1 MQARN
6 SAVGRIVRGMTSS
19 ELITMP
25 ISIIR
30 LWLQALQAAFAGGLA
45 LCSVPEA
52 AAQEREGYAVTPDS
66 VRLWYRVVG
75 EGKETVLVPVSAYH
89 GTQLDRLAKGRR
101 LVLYDPRGRGRS
113 DSVPPSKVSLDHQ
126 IRDLETIRKTVGAP
140 QVALIGWSG
149 LGMELFVYA
158 LRHPGRVTRLV
169 QLAPV
174 PPRRDPYM
182 QGMMADR
189 RSRTD
194 SIAWTSLQARKARG
208 EFDADEERWC
218 RELSRVTRPASFGD
232 PRFTAR
238 GPEVCMF
245 PNEWPSRLSPYFD
258 ALLGSFG
265 AFDWRRDLSKVRTPR
280 LVIHGERDNIPL
292 EGNKEWVSGQPE
304 ARLLVIRGAG
314 HWPHYER
321 SKETL
326 GAIESFL
333 QGHWPE
339 GSRPVAANQ

>member
-1 MQARN
+1 MRL
-6 SAVGRIVRGMTSS
+6 SAS
-19 ELITMP
+19 
-25 ISIIR
+25 R
-30 LWLQALQAAFAGGLA
+30 LWSFLLRLTAVSGFALPPVAGT
-45 LCSVPEA
+45 
-52 AAQEREGYAVTPDS
+52 AQEHEGYALTPDS

-75 EGKETVLVPVSAYH
+75 EGTETLLAPVAVYH
-89 GTQLDRLAKGRR
+89 GTKLDRLAKGRR

-113 DSVPPSKVSLDHQ
+113 DSVSPDKVSLDHQ
-126 IRDLETIRKTVGAP
+126 IRDLETIRKAVGAAR
-140 QVALIGWSG
+140 VVLIGWSG

-158 LRHPGRVTRLV
+158 LRHPDRVTRLV

-194 SIAWTSLQARKARG
+194 SSAWAALQARKGRG
-208 EFDADEERWC
+208 EFDADEVRWC
-218 RELSRVTRPASFGD
+218 RELARVTMPASFGD
-232 PRFTAR
+232 TRFIAQV
-238 GPEVCMF
+238 PEVCAF
-245 PNEWPSRLSPYFD
+245 PNEWPSRLAPYFD

-265 AFDWRRDLSKVRTPR
+265 DFDWRADLSRVRIPR

-292 EGNKEWVSGQPE
+292 EGNKEWVARQPE
-304 ARLLVIRGAG
+304 ARLLVIPGAG

-321 SKETL
+321 PGETL

-333 QGHWPE
+333 EGQWPE
-339 GSRPVAANQ
+339 GSVRLR

>member
-1 MQARN
+1 VPI
-6 SAVGRIVRGMTSS
+6 AV
-19 ELITMP
+19 
-25 ISIIR
+25 
-30 LWLQALQAAFAGGLA
+30 
-45 LCSVPEA
+45 
-52 AAQEREGYAVTPDS
+52 
-66 VRLWYRVVG
+66 
-75 EGKETVLVPVSAYH
+75 YH
-89 GTQLDRLAKGRR
+89 GTQLDQLAKARR

-113 DSVPPSKVSLDHQ
+113 DSVPPNKVSLDHQ
-126 IRDLETIRKTVGAP
+126 IRDLETIRRTVGASR
-140 QVALIGWSG
+140 VALIGWSG

-158 LRHPGRVTRLV
+158 LRHPDRVTRLV

-194 SIAWTSLQARKARG
+194 STAWNSLQARKARG
-208 EFDADEERWC
+208 EFDADEARWC

-232 PRFTAR
+232 VRFTTR
-238 GPEVCMF
+238 VPEVCTF

-265 AFDWRRDLSKVRTPR
+265 AFDWRSDLSQAKIPR

-292 EGNKEWVSGQPE
+292 EGNKEWVAGQPE

-321 SKETL
+321 PEETL

-333 QGHWPE
+333 KGHWPE
-339 GSRPVAANQ
+339 GSVRLR